1 MAAVAYPG
9 RAAWVAF
16 RFRFV
21 REQSRGKEMQQLCMN
36 TN

>member
-9 RAAWVAF
+9 RAARAAF

-21 REQSRGKEMQQLCMN
+21 REQSRGKEMQQKCVN